1 VRRTDKP
8 YLIPTILCLITILC
22 LPLIQ
27 SVMASSG
34 DFFLGSSTMSDQ
46 IWSSSA
52 PQHVTVTVTVTSAM
66 ADTYAD
72 TTPSSVTVKTA
83 NQEVTL
89 HNGETQTIEDTSTD
103 SVWLYENAGYD
114 HNYHAYYGIGGNWEV
129 TVLGG
134 GGGGGGTLG
143 AEDISDWAIW
153 GVVAAVIIGL
163 GSAVVILL
171 IKRKPSTGKPP
182 RPNTVNTIR

>member
-1 VRRTDKP
+1 
-8 YLIPTILCLITILC
+8 
-22 LPLIQ
+22 
-27 SVMASSG
+27 MASSG